1 MLAAYSL
8 ANPTA
13 TAAGSNSASE
23 RFSASLMAHLFR
35 SAVTWIAGAECWVNP
50 RAPMTA
56 KAMDC
61 YCRLTWGWVS
71 ERAGPEGLA
80 AEGSF
85 ALKLCG
91 GQAQRLASLRVLS
104 DGFQPKSAADSMT
117 SLYSSDAAQS
127 APLAHRVALVTGA
140 SRGIGRAVA
149 LELAR

>member
-91 GQAQRLASLRVLS
+91 GQARETCVVA
-104 DGFQPKSAADSMT
+104 GF
-117 SLYSSDAAQS
+117 
-127 APLAHRVALVTGA
+127 
-140 SRGIGRAVA
+140 IGRVPAEIGCGS
-149 LELAR
+149 L